1 MYRAKGLE
9 SRGWEGCIPAHIVKC
24 DVFLSAS
31 TLTLQAS
38 GGIINR
44 DAHLTATDGFTVAA
58 EPLVRLVFGHI
69 FSFLQILNLK
79 SWSGVRWGWDGVCI
93 VAG

>member
-1 MYRAKGLE
+1 M
-9 SRGWEGCIPAHIVKC
+9 HIVKC

-31 TLTLQAS
+31 TLTLQVS

-44 DAHLTATDGFTVAA
+44 HTHLTATDGFIVAA
-58 EPLVRLVFGHI
+58 EPLVRLVFGHFL

-79 SWSGVRWGWDGVCI
+79 SWSGVW
-93 VAG
+93 